1 MNTKPNAAEGQ
12 AKLQQW
18 AEERRQHPEQDHG
31 HQAENTHPRG
41 NQDPSAPELERSV
54 ERFEA
59 LLGR

>member
-1 MNTKPNAAEGQ
+1 MCHKPNRSEGQ

-18 AEERRQHPEQDHG
+18 AEERESSAPEEHG
-31 HQAENTHPRG
+31 HQSDNVHPRG
-41 NQDPSAPELERSV
+41 NQDPDSGDLERSV

>member
-1 MNTKPNAAEGQ
+1 MCHKPNRAEGQ

-18 AEERRQHPEQDHG
+18 AEERGQRNGQSKRPTQG
-31 HQAENTHPRG
+31 THPRG
-41 NQDPSAPELERSV
+41 NQDPDRRDLERSV